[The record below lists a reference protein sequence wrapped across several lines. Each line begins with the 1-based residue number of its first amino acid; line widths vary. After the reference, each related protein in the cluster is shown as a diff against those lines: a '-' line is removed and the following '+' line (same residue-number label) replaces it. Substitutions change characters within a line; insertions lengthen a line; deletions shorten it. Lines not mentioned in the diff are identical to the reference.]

1 MVMHNVIWRNRRRIR
16 LLSVA
21 AMLLAILPLLV
32 TRPAAAGTLCARGD
46 CLLACDTRLRQCS
59 MYSERELT
67 PRLTIVEFMPYGYRR
82 VYSTSACERRV
93 CTRRN
98 ASCDVYP

>member
-1 MVMHNVIWRNRRRIR
+1 MLDSLNTRNHLRMALI
-16 LLSVA
+16 A
-21 AMLLAILPLLV
+21 IAMLLGMLAQAS
-32 TRPAAAGTLCARGD
+32 RPASADTTCAGGNCV
-46 CLLACDTRLRQCS
+46 LACDTRLRQCS
-59 MYSERELT
+59 MYSLQEIT

-98 ASCDVYP
+98 ASCFDYP